1 MIEEFLKSGFCTIV
15 DVRTPAEFM
24 SGNVID
30 SINIP
35 LQELE
40 QRFEELTSLNQPL
53 ILCCAS
59 GGRSGMGMQYLRSKG
74 IDCHNAGGWME
85 VNYLISQLE
94 KS

>member
-1 MIEEFLKSGFCTIV
+1 M

-24 SGNVID
+24 GGNIVG

-59 GGRSGMGMQYLRSKG
+59 GGRSGMAMQHLRSKG

-85 VNYLISQLE
+85 VNYLISQLD
-94 KS
+94 KSW

>member
-1 MIEEFLKSGFCTIV
+1 MIEEFLKSGSCTIV
-15 DVRTPAEFM
+15 DVRTPTEFM
-24 SGNVID
+24 GGNVVN

-40 QRFEELTSLNQPL
+40 LRFEELSSLHQPL

-59 GGRSGMGMQYLRSKG
+59 GGRSGMAMQYLRSKG

-94 KS
+94 K

>member
-1 MIEEFLKSGFCTIV
+1 MGGHVSGSF
-15 DVRTPAEFM
+15 
-24 SGNVID
+24 
-30 SINIP
+30 NIP

-40 QRFEELTSLNQPL
+40 QRFEVVSSLKQPL

-59 GGRSGMGMQYLRSKG
+59 GGRSGMAMQYLRSKG